1 MAVITAEAMI
11 IMLFAAGAWLI
22 WKKAA
27 SAVRRRVRLRRK
39 LVRKGARTSSRRSAL
54 LPLCML
60 LFAAVF
66 LSALRYCSLLQSGL
80 IAFLAAA
87 IPILAFAAAQGRAKR
102 LAGTEGLSLVSE
114 LLRQYRAG
122 SRNIYDAMEGCLESG
137 ADLRASRKQLS
148 LLLIRLREAGSR
160 DAVSAAC
167 ARFSASIGTS
177 WAAML
182 SSCVET
188 AVLKGADISEGLSDI
203 AEQLKESRKLLEERK
218 RMNSEAVRMS
228 VFLVPALYGGTM
240 LICSGFLGMEVRDIL
255 RNQFA
260 SAAGITLFLISVF
273 LFLFN
278 VVVLQ
283 AVESSGRDL

>member
-1 MAVITAEAMI
+1 MAVIISESLISLMFI
-11 IMLFAAGAWLI
+11 AGAWLI

-27 SAVRRRVRLRRK
+27 GALLRRVRLRRK
-39 LVRKGARTSSRRSAL
+39 LVRRGEQITSRRARL
-54 LPLCML
+54 IPLCL
-60 LFAAVF
+60 LLSAAVF
-66 LSALRYCSLLQSGL
+66 LSVLRYCSLLQSGI

-87 IPILAFAAAQGRAKR
+87 IPVLAVMAAGGRAKR
-102 LAGTEGLSLVSE
+102 LAGNEGLSLVSE

-137 ADLRASRKQLS
+137 TDLRASRKQLS

-167 ARFSASIGTS
+167 ARFSASVGTS

-203 AEQLKESRKLLEERK
+203 AEQLRESRKLFEERK

-240 LICSGFLGMEVRDIL
+240 LICSGFLGMELRDIL

-260 SAAGITLFLISVF
+260 SAPGITLFLISVF

-283 AVESSGRDL
+283 AVESGGREL

>member
-1 MAVITAEAMI
+1 MAVIAAEALISMMFI
-11 IMLFAAGAWLI
+11 AGAWMMCKKAAGAVL
-22 WKKAA
+22 
-27 SAVRRRVRLRRK
+27 RRVRLRRK
-39 LVRKGARTSSRRSAL
+39 LVKRGGPIPSRRANL
-54 LPLCML
+54 IPLCAL

-66 LSALRYCSLLQSGL
+66 LSALRYCSLLQSGI

-87 IPILAFAAAQGRAKR
+87 IPLLASMAADGRARRK
-102 LAGTEGLSLVSE
+102 AGTEGLSLVSE
-114 LLRQYRAG
+114 LLRHYRAG
-122 SRNIYDAMEGCLESG
+122 SRNIYDAMECCLGSG
-137 ADLRASRKQLS
+137 ADLKASGKQLS
-148 LLLIRLREAGSR
+148 ILLIRLREAGSR

-188 AVLKGADISEGLSDI
+188 AVLKGADVSEGLSDI
-203 AEQLKESRKLLEERK
+203 AEQLKEAGKLYEERK
-218 RMNSEAVRMS
+218 RLNSEAVRMS

-240 LICSGFLGMEVRDIL
+240 LICSGFLGMELRDIL

-260 SAAGITLFLISVF
+260 SAPGITLFLISVF

-283 AVESSGRDL
+283 AVENSGRDL